1 MPNSLKGDIIMTYKE
16 YEGPKFRYVGLGLKY
31 EGYNEP
37 TIIKQFKM
45 TSKYA
50 SYLRDKQEYEADMR
64 IKTLKAKIDYQIA
77 TYGEADEIEVNLYH
91 YLLKAKT
98 IETQRNIKKQ
108 EHQYM
113 CKLTNNAPKTSE
125 RIITCSIKDMYTL

>member
-1 MPNSLKGDIIMTYKE
+1 MTYKK
-16 YEGPKFRYVGLGLKY
+16 YEDSKFRYVGLSVKY

-37 TIIKQFKM
+37 TITKQFAM
-45 TSKYA
+45 TRKYA

-91 YLLKAKT
+91 HLLKAKA
-98 IETQRNIKKQ
+98 IETQRNTKKQ

-113 CKLTNNAPKTSE
+113 CKFTNNAPRTSE
-125 RIITCSIKDMYTL
+125 RIITCSIKDMYTF